1 MKIAVFGVGYVGLVV
16 GACFANMGHQVICI
30 DIDEIKILN
39 LQQGICPIHEP
50 ELDVLIQNN
59 LNQKRLVFTTDFKDA
74 IQESALLFI
83 AVGTP
88 AMEDGSVNLQYIESV
103 AQIIGQQMSA
113 YKLIINKS
121 TVPVGTAEHIRQ
133 IIEQCLSERNKSIS
147 FDVSSNP
154 EFLKEGSAIQDFIEA
169 DRVIIGTES
178 SHVRELM
185 KECYTTTPL
194 DKLIFMG
201 TRAAEL
207 TKYAANAMLATKISF
222 INEIAHIAERLDVD
236 IDEIRHGIGTDKRIG
251 FDFIN
256 PGCGYGGSCF
266 PKDIKALINTAMQHN
281 YKPELLQAVESVNQR
296 QQHLLFDKLSRVL
309 NGDLRDKTIA
319 LWGLAFKPGTNDLR
333 EASSCVLLQDLWQ
346 YGVKVQAYDPVAME
360 EAFRIY
366 GQHPLLSFAT
376 SASNALE
383 HADALIIC
391 TEWPVFKNFNLDVIK
406 QSLNYPIVID
416 GRNLYNPEQ
425 MGSHGLLYY
434 GIGKGAQIGTST
446 THGH

>member
-1 MKIAVFGVGYVGLVV
+1 MNIAVFGVGYVGLVV

-30 DIDEIKILN
+30 DIDEQKILN

-50 ELDVLIQNN
+50 GLEGLIQDN
-59 LNQKRLVFTTDFKDA
+59 LNQRRLVFTTNFNNA

-88 AMEDGSVNLQYIESV
+88 AMDDGSVDLQYIESV
-103 AQIIGQQMSA
+103 AHMIGQQMNT

-121 TVPVGTAEHIRQ
+121 TVPVGTAEHIRN
-133 IIEQCLSERNKSIS
+133 IIEQCLHERNKTIP

-185 KECYTTTPL
+185 KVCYMATPF
-194 DKLIFMG
+194 DKLIFMS

-222 INEIAHIAERLDVD
+222 INEIAHIAERLGVD
-236 IDEIRHGIGTDKRIG
+236 IDEVRHGIGTDRRIG
-251 FDFIN
+251 FNFIN

-296 QQHLLFDKLSRVL
+296 QQHLLFEKISRVF

-319 LWGLAFKPGTNDLR
+319 VWGLAFKPGTNDLR
-333 EASSCVLLQDLWQ
+333 EASSCVLLQELWQ
-346 YGVKVQAYDPVAME
+346 YGVKVQAYDPAAME

-376 SASNALE
+376 SATNALE
-383 HADALIIC
+383 HADALVIC
-391 TEWPVFKNFNLDVIK
+391 TEWPVFKDIKLDMIK
-406 QSLNYPIVID
+406 QSLSYPIVID
-416 GRNLYNPEQ
+416 GRNLYHPEQ
-425 MGSHGLLYY
+425 MRQHGLLYY
-434 GIGKGAQIGTST
+434 GIGKGNSCEHNA
-446 THGH
+446 